1 MTRQQH
7 EPDMAIGERDD
18 ARHGGEILWRL
29 PAAVQ
34 KNHERTLVE
43 AAETERHVKQVIAAR
58 PEPGER
64 LEPSVDRRAVAAH
77 EVAGPAGPPE
87 ESRREVADALEH
99 GCAYSIRPPQRET
112 AMDLDWLKPRIEKA
126 RDVDE
131 ALREAAPEIC
141 KRFGCDRISIYRA
154 TDDGV
159 SLIAVVQLG
168 LESFGAVKVRI
179 DSSRSV
185 AGYVGAQRKLVN
197 IGDAYDEKELAPL
210 AMKQR
215 LFRAVDERTGY
226 KTRQVLAAPIV
237 SAATGKL
244 LGVVEL
250 FNRAD
255 KQRFPA
261 EAENGLVALCA
272 ALAAASW

>member
-1 MTRQQH
+1 
-7 EPDMAIGERDD
+7 
-18 ARHGGEILWRL
+18 
-29 PAAVQ
+29 
-34 KNHERTLVE
+34 
-43 AAETERHVKQVIAAR
+43 
-58 PEPGER
+58 
-64 LEPSVDRRAVAAH
+64 
-77 EVAGPAGPPE
+77 
-87 ESRREVADALEH
+87 
-99 GCAYSIRPPQRET
+99 
-112 AMDLDWLKPRIEKA
+112 MDLDWLKPRIEKA

-237 SAATGKL
+237 SASTGKL

-261 EAENGLVALCA
+261 EAENGIVALCA
-272 ALAAASW
+272 ALAAAFSKQKATA

>member
-1 MTRQQH
+1 
-7 EPDMAIGERDD
+7 
-18 ARHGGEILWRL
+18 
-29 PAAVQ
+29 
-34 KNHERTLVE
+34 
-43 AAETERHVKQVIAAR
+43 
-58 PEPGER
+58 
-64 LEPSVDRRAVAAH
+64 
-77 EVAGPAGPPE
+77 
-87 ESRREVADALEH
+87 
-99 GCAYSIRPPQRET
+99 
-112 AMDLDWLKPRIEKA
+112 MDLDWLRPRIEKA
-126 RDVDE
+126 PDVDE

-159 SLIAVVQLG
+159 SLGAVVQLG

-179 DSSRSV
+179 DSNRSV

-226 KTRQVLAAPIV
+226 KTHQVLAAPIV
-237 SAATGKL
+237 SASTGKL

-261 EAENGLVALCA
+261 EAENGIVALCA
-272 ALAAASW
+272 ALATAFARQTAKTTPA

>member
-1 MTRQQH
+1 
-7 EPDMAIGERDD
+7 
-18 ARHGGEILWRL
+18 
-29 PAAVQ
+29 
-34 KNHERTLVE
+34 
-43 AAETERHVKQVIAAR
+43 
-58 PEPGER
+58 
-64 LEPSVDRRAVAAH
+64 
-77 EVAGPAGPPE
+77 
-87 ESRREVADALEH
+87 
-99 GCAYSIRPPQRET
+99 
-112 AMDLDWLKPRIEKA
+112 MDLDWLKPRIEKA
-126 RDVDE
+126 PDVDE
-131 ALREAAPEIC
+131 ALREAAPEMC

-179 DSSRSV
+179 DSNRSV

-237 SAATGKL
+237 SASNGKL

-261 EAENGLVALCA
+261 ETENGIVALCA
-272 ALAAASW
+272 ALAVAFSRQKATA